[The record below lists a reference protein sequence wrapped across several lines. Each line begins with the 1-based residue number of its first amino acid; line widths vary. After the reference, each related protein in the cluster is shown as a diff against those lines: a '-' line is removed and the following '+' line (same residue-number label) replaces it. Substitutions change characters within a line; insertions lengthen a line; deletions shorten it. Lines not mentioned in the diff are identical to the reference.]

1 MRRAA
6 GLSPEAVKRSSQRV
20 HPGDPH
26 HPKTAGSQWLSP
38 PALPESRGCRAPPAH
53 ARHVAFKV
61 PPQTP
66 PGRVPHTKERE
77 KPGARSIP
85 PALAPRARAVPDY
98 LVKYPAIRSRQQREG
113 YKGVFQDQ
121 LAEYKELLGDIRTTW
136 RRLRD
141 PEVTMGRW
149 PRHTSR
155 TDLTFLR
162 KQQRC
167 EYLKKKLTHIK
178 ARIQEYDCDAR
189 DSSVYF

>member
-6 GLSPEAVKRSSQRV
+6 GLSPEAVKQSSQQV

-61 PPQTP
+61 PPQTS

-98 LVKYPAIRSRQQREG
+98 VVKYPAIRSPQQREG

-141 PEVTMGRW
+141 LEVTMGRW

-155 TDLTFLR
+155 TLSAWR
-162 KQQRC
+162 GPQRTPGPW
-167 EYLKKKLTHIK
+167 YWVPPG
-178 ARIQEYDCDAR
+178 RI
-189 DSSVYF
+189 